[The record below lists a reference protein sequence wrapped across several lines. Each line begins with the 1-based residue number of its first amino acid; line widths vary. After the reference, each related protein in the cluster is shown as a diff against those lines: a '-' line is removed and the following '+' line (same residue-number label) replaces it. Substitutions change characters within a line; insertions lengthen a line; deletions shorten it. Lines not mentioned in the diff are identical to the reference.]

1 MSKSNDDTD
10 KEGDSN
16 SQATLFLKPIILKK
30 FFQEFKS
37 FAIKG
42 NLIDIAVGV
51 IIGAAFNNVVNV
63 LVKKIL
69 MPPLSLLTEGV
80 NLHEKKYVLRQAT
93 EVSAEVA
100 IGYGELVE
108 VLIDFVI
115 VAFTIFVVVKG
126 FNRFKTKAQ
135 DPKNKNVETPRE
147 IELLSNLEKLM
158 QEQNELLKKK

>member
-1 MSKSNDDTD
+1 M
-10 KEGDSN
+10 
-16 SQATLFLKPIILKK
+16 KK

>member
-1 MSKSNDDTD
+1 M
-10 KEGDSN
+10 
-16 SQATLFLKPIILKK
+16 KK

-63 LVKKIL
+63 LVKKII

-80 NLHEKKYVLRQAT
+80 NLHEKKYVLREAT
-93 EVSAEVA
+93 EASAEVA

-147 IELLSNLEKLM
+147 IELLSNMEKLM

>member
-1 MSKSNDDTD
+1 
-10 KEGDSN
+10 
-16 SQATLFLKPIILKK
+16 LKK

-80 NLHEKKYVLRQAT
+80 NLHEKKYVLRQST

>member
-1 MSKSNDDTD
+1 M
-10 KEGDSN
+10 
-16 SQATLFLKPIILKK
+16 KK

-63 LVKKIL
+63 LVKKVI

-147 IELLSNLEKLM
+147 IELLSNMEKLM

>member
-1 MSKSNDDTD
+1 M
-10 KEGDSN
+10 
-16 SQATLFLKPIILKK
+16 KK

-63 LVKKIL
+63 LVKKVI
-69 MPPLSLLTEGV
+69 MPPLSLLTDGV
-80 NLHEKKYVLRQAT
+80 NFHEKKYVLRLAT
-93 EVSAEVA
+93 VASDEVA

-115 VAFTIFVVVKG
+115 VAFTIFIVVKG

-147 IELLSNLEKLM
+147 IELLSNMEKLL
-158 QEQNELLKKK
+158 QEQNEMLKKK

>member
-1 MSKSNDDTD
+1 M
-10 KEGDSN
+10 
-16 SQATLFLKPIILKK
+16 KK

-63 LVKKIL
+63 LVKKII
-69 MPPLSLLTEGV
+69 MPPLSLLTDGV
-80 NLHEKKYVLRQAT
+80 NLHEKKYILRLAT
-93 EVSAEVA
+93 STSDEVA

-115 VAFTIFVVVKG
+115 VAFTIFIVVKG

-147 IELLSNLEKLM
+147 IALLSSMEKLL

>member
-1 MSKSNDDTD
+1 M
-10 KEGDSN
+10 
-16 SQATLFLKPIILKK
+16 KK

-63 LVKKIL
+63 LVKKII

-80 NLHEKKYVLRQAT
+80 NLHEKKYVLRPAT
-93 EVSAEVA
+93 GVSDEVA

-115 VAFTIFVVVKG
+115 VAFTIFIVVKG

-147 IELLSNLEKLM
+147 IELLSNMEKLL

>member
-1 MSKSNDDTD
+1 M
-10 KEGDSN
+10 
-16 SQATLFLKPIILKK
+16 
-30 FFQEFKS
+30 
-37 FAIKG
+37 
-42 NLIDIAVGV
+42 
-51 IIGAAFNNVVNV
+51 
-63 LVKKIL
+63 
-69 MPPLSLLTEGV
+69 LTEGV

>member
-1 MSKSNDDTD
+1 
-10 KEGDSN
+10 
-16 SQATLFLKPIILKK
+16 LKK

-63 LVKKIL
+63 LVKKVI
-69 MPPLSLLTEGV
+69 MPPLSLLTDGV
-80 NLHEKKYVLRQAT
+80 NFHEKKYVLRLAT
-93 EVSAEVA
+93 VASDEVA

-115 VAFTIFVVVKG
+115 VAFTIFIVVKG

-147 IELLSNLEKLM
+147 IELLSNMEKLL
-158 QEQNELLKKK
+158 QEQNEMLKKK

>member
-1 MSKSNDDTD
+1 
-10 KEGDSN
+10 
-16 SQATLFLKPIILKK
+16 LKK

-63 LVKKIL
+63 LVKKVI

-147 IELLSNLEKLM
+147 IELLSNMEKLM